1 MKFRALG
8 KTGLEVSVV
17 SLGTHQFSGEW
28 DKEFSPG
35 EVSQI
40 LGRARDLG
48 INSVDTAECYGDHQV
63 EHLIGEAIRS
73 RRDEWIVAT
82 KFGHAYDDSAR
93 KFSACSVDQVRR
105 QLDASLKALKTDR
118 IDLYQFHSGT
128 NAEFDSI
135 GLWEM
140 LNEQVRAGKIRF
152 LGISLSADVTMKG
165 DHHQLHRANA
175 VNASAIQ
182 VVYNRLQQKAA
193 AEILPFCERE
203 KIGVLARVPLAKGF
217 LSGNYQPGAVF
228 SAKDTRSSYSQQF
241 NDNQLRIVE
250 EIKRNEV
257 PPGRNMAQWA
267 LTWCLKPAAVSSVV
281 VGCKSLA
288 QLEAN
293 AAAVALMT

>member
-63 EHLIGEAIRS
+63 ERLIGDAIRT

-82 KFGHAYDDSAR
+82 KFGHAYDGSPQ
-93 KFSACSVDQVRR
+93 KFSACSVEQVRR

-128 NAEFDSI
+128 NAEFDSV

-140 LNEQVRAGKIRF
+140 LNEQVRVGKIRY
-152 LGISLSADVTMKG
+152 LGISLSADVTMKD

-182 VVYNRLQQKAA
+182 VVYNRLQQKAS
-193 AEILPFCERE
+193 AEILPYCERE

-217 LSGNYQPGAVF
+217 LSGNYKPGAVF
-228 SAKDTRSSYSQQF
+228 SAKDTRSSYSQKF
-241 NDNQLRIVE
+241 NDDQLRIVD
-250 EIKRNEV
+250 EIKRTEV
-257 PPGRNMAQWA
+257 PPGCNMAKWA
-267 LTWCLKPAAVSSVV
+267 LAWCLKPVAVSSVV

-293 AAAVALMT
+293 AAAVASIA